1 MKFLFKYTFHLA
13 ILACVSA
20 LFSGCEQDP
29 KYRVY
34 DYPVPVVESIYPT
47 DGYVTT
53 QVVITG
59 TNFGDR
65 AEAVKVFFGEAQSNK
80 VLDCKNNSLV
90 VEVPET
96 AVTGNLSLQIY
107 NKKVENIGYYT
118 VLPTPR
124 VITVTSDSEDGE
136 GVADT
141 GDRVTIT
148 GENFGAD
155 PSDISV
161 SFNGTPAE
169 FELVDDCLL
178 YTSPSPRD

>member
-1 MKFLFKYTFHLA
+1 M
-13 ILACVSA
+13 
-20 LFSGCEQDP
+20 
-29 KYRVY
+29 
-34 DYPVPVVESIYPT
+34 
-47 DGYVTT
+47 
-53 QVVITG
+53 
-59 TNFGDR
+59 
-65 AEAVKVFFGEAQSNK
+65 KVFFGEAQSNK
-80 VLDCKNNSLV
+80 VLDCKNNRLV

-155 PSDISV
+155 PSDMAV

-169 FELVDDCLL
+169 FELVDESTIVATTPADYKTGNVTVTIHG
-178 YTSPSPRD
+178 YTMTGLSLIHI

>member
-80 VLDCKNNSLV
+80 VLDCKNNRLV

-107 NKKVENIGYYT
+107 NKKVENIGHYT

-141 GDRVTIT
+141 VNR
-148 GENFGAD
+148 
-155 PSDISV
+155 
-161 SFNGTPAE
+161 
-169 FELVDDCLL
+169 
-178 YTSPSPRD
+178 

>member
-1 MKFLFKYTFHLA
+1 MKFFYSNIHFTWQYLLVFPHFSPV
-13 ILACVSA
+13 VSKT
-20 LFSGCEQDP
+20 P

-80 VLDCKNNSLV
+80 VLDCKNNRLV

-107 NKKVENIGYYT
+107 NKKVENIGHYT

-141 GDRVTIT
+141 GDKVTIT
-148 GENFGAD
+148 GENFWYG
-155 PSDISV
+155 SI
-161 SFNGTPAE
+161 
-169 FELVDDCLL
+169 
-178 YTSPSPRD
+178 

>member
-1 MKFLFKYTFHLA
+1 M
-13 ILACVSA
+13 
-20 LFSGCEQDP
+20 
-29 KYRVY
+29 
-34 DYPVPVVESIYPT
+34 ESIYPT

-80 VLDCKNNSLV
+80 VLDCKNNRLV

-107 NKKVENIGYYT
+107 NKKVENIGHYT

-141 GDRVTIT
+141 GKSYFY
-148 GENFGAD
+148 NFY
-155 PSDISV
+155 SCFLMNFYFIQVYSIIIRY
-161 SFNGTPAE
+161 F
-169 FELVDDCLL
+169 
-178 YTSPSPRD
+178 Y

>member
-65 AEAVKVFFGEAQSNK
+65 AEAVKVSSVKPNPIKYSIAK
-80 VLDCKNNSLV
+80 
-90 VEVPET
+90 
-96 AVTGNLSLQIY
+96 
-107 NKKVENIGYYT
+107 
-118 VLPTPR
+118 
-124 VITVTSDSEDGE
+124 ITVW
-136 GVADT
+136 
-141 GDRVTIT
+141 
-148 GENFGAD
+148 
-155 PSDISV
+155 
-161 SFNGTPAE
+161 
-169 FELVDDCLL
+169 
-178 YTSPSPRD
+178 

>member
-80 VLDCKNNSLV
+80 VLDCKNNRLV

-107 NKKVENIGYYT
+107 NKKVENIGHQDPAGFQA
-118 VLPTPR
+118 LSGGR
-124 VITVTSDSEDGE
+124 RRALRSLGQAAAGSGLRRRGRGCGE
-136 GVADT
+136 RRAPV
-141 GDRVTIT
+141 R
-148 GENFGAD
+148 
-155 PSDISV
+155 
-161 SFNGTPAE
+161 
-169 FELVDDCLL
+169 
-178 YTSPSPRD
+178 

>member
-80 VLDCKNNSLV
+80 VLDCKNNRLV
-90 VEVPET
+90 VAICLYRFIIKRWRISVIIQYCLHH
-96 AVTGNLSLQIY
+96 VSLQ
-107 NKKVENIGYYT
+107 
-118 VLPTPR
+118 
-124 VITVTSDSEDGE
+124 
-136 GVADT
+136 
-141 GDRVTIT
+141 
-148 GENFGAD
+148 
-155 PSDISV
+155 
-161 SFNGTPAE
+161 
-169 FELVDDCLL
+169 
-178 YTSPSPRD
+178 

>member
-65 AEAVKVFFGEAQSNK
+65 AEAVKVFWH
-80 VLDCKNNSLV
+80 C
-90 VEVPET
+90 
-96 AVTGNLSLQIY
+96 LS
-107 NKKVENIGYYT
+107 G
-118 VLPTPR
+118 
-124 VITVTSDSEDGE
+124 
-136 GVADT
+136 
-141 GDRVTIT
+141 
-148 GENFGAD
+148 
-155 PSDISV
+155 
-161 SFNGTPAE
+161 
-169 FELVDDCLL
+169 LL
-178 YTSPSPRD
+178 M

>member
-80 VLDCKNNSLV
+80 VLDCKNNRLV
-90 VEVPET
+90 VED
-96 AVTGNLSLQIY
+96 L
-107 NKKVENIGYYT
+107 
-118 VLPTPR
+118 
-124 VITVTSDSEDGE
+124 
-136 GVADT
+136 
-141 GDRVTIT
+141 
-148 GENFGAD
+148 
-155 PSDISV
+155 
-161 SFNGTPAE
+161 
-169 FELVDDCLL
+169 
-178 YTSPSPRD
+178 